1 MDAILEKMASF
12 EEMFLQLKNKQEEYE
27 SSSKINSNE
36 SDTASPVVVV
46 SGSPEL
52 KEMHKMLTGLE
63 TSLKDLTALV
73 KRTDDRLD
81 DLEQYGRRNC
91 LIIHGNRMVRND
103 VYAQKRNLKGTGM
116 AMTES
121 LTSRRLQ
128 IVEKAKASFGF
139 RNVWTANGT
148 IYVTHN
154 NKRQV
159 IQNFNGI
166 DKLVSVKAST

>member
-1 MDAILEKMASF
+1 MEAILEKMASF
-12 EEMFLQLKNKQEEYE
+12 EEMFLQLKNKQDKYE
-27 SSSKINSNE
+27 SDNANSKNN
-36 SDTASPVVVV
+36 DAASPAVAVIT
-46 SGSPEL
+46 GSPEL
-52 KEMHKMLTGLE
+52 KEMRKMLNSLE

-154 NKRQV
+154 NKRKW
-159 IQNFNGI
+159 G
-166 DKLVSVKAST
+166 